1 MTLPP
6 WRIDRIVQGLAKG
19 DVIAYPTE
27 GVWGLGCLPDLEA
40 SVSRI
45 LAIKQ
50 RSWTEGLI
58 LVASKISHLERYLDG
73 VSGKE
78 RRLLERTWPSP
89 VTFLVPDNGHAPS
102 WIKGDHDKVALRVS
116 QHPVVA
122 DICKALGAPIV
133 STSANPTG
141 CSPALTA
148 LQVRQYFGSK
158 IDLLV
163 PGNLSGLKGPSE
175 IRDLE
180 TGEIIRSRS
189 VR

>member
-1 MTLPP
+1 MILPP
-6 WRIDRIVQGLAKG
+6 RRIDRIVRGLAKG
-19 DVIAYPTE
+19 EVIAYPTE

-40 SVSRI
+40 AVTRI

-58 LVASKISHLERYLDG
+58 LVASKISHVDRYLDG
-73 VSGKE
+73 ISEKK
-78 RRLLERTWPSP
+78 RRLLEHTWPSP
-89 VTFLVPDNGHAPS
+89 VTFLVPDNGHVPS

-116 QHPVVA
+116 KHPTVST
-122 DICKALGAPIV
+122 ICHALGGPIV

-141 CSPALTA
+141 QSPALTA
-148 LQVRQYFGSK
+148 TQVRQYFGNE

-163 PGNLSGLKGPSE
+163 PGNLTGLNGPSE
-175 IRDLE
+175 IRDLD